1 MENLTVCP
9 SRGTK
14 NGPESDP
21 PTRLPIARPPVHA
34 PRHTSRRGGTRGVCF
49 IVYGG
54 GRGAG
59 VIYIVDFDLYPTLIV
74 CPDGSVL
81 CAARRAP
88 ETRMLHLAN
97 TWRALKAIV
106 TYLLASLGAP
116 SSVGTPRTLAP
127 RPPMR
132 GATGLSSNSCSRR
145 CLDRI
150 RCGAGPCPE
159 PLPAY

>member
-1 MENLTVCP
+1 MENLTVP
-9 SRGTK
+9 SGTK
-14 NGPESDP
+14 NGPNPSAY
-21 PTRLPIARPPVHA
+21 PIARPPVHA

-59 VIYIVDFDLYPTLIV
+59 VIYIVDFDFGTL
-74 CPDGSVL
+74 PSS
-81 CAARRAP
+81 CALDMVQFCVRRAP